1 MNHNTYEIKKYECE
15 TSVLEVG
22 NSGIE
27 YKTERERDRE
37 MKMEQWVADT
47 NVKEDACTM
56 PVILNSFGATT

>member
-37 MKMEQWVADT
+37 MKMEQ
-47 NVKEDACTM
+47 
-56 PVILNSFGATT
+56 